1 MNWGATFLN
10 RFDFKVRRAGH
21 VIHPVSGEKFEIDP
35 EIEARSF
42 KRVFGSIVQFRLSTG
57 IFSRNRIELT
67 AVDLSAGDQNPD
79 ADPLRQIAGASGLDF
94 ADNAFYCLGVFSR
107 SGWPED
113 RKTQAEIRGNA
124 LHYLVQKEEGTFWSV
139 FGPEGSL
146 KQLFDPEIPD
156 EKKARAANAL
166 KTHARLIL
174 PGDQVALGV
183 FLEEQ
188 RLDSTTVLCVIQ
200 DSKGLFEIVEHK
212 GKSYIQ
218 RSIR

>member
-10 RFDFKVRRAGH
+10 RFDFKVRTAGH
-21 VIHPVSGEKFEIDP
+21 LIHPVSGEKFEIDP
-35 EIEARSF
+35 EMQSRSY
-42 KRVFGSIVQFRLSTG
+42 KRVFGSIVQFRLTSG
-57 IFSRNRIELT
+57 IFARNRIELT
-67 AVDLSAGDQNPD
+67 AVDLLAADQNPD
-79 ADPLRQIAGASGLDF
+79 TDPLRQITGASGLDF
-94 ADNAFYCLGVFSR
+94 ADNAFHCLGIFSP
-107 SGWPED
+107 SGWPEE
-113 RKTQAEIRGNA
+113 RKAQGEIRGNA
-124 LHYLVQKEEGTFWSV
+124 IYYLVQKEGSTLWRV

-146 KQLFDPEIPD
+146 KQLFDPETPD
-156 EKKARAANAL
+156 EKRARAGNAL

-174 PGDQVALGV
+174 PGDQVAMDA

-188 RLDSTTVLCVIQ
+188 RLDSMAVLRVIQ